1 MCRGWR
7 ANALCGRAARYMSP
21 PKGTFSAV
29 THATAYIL
37 SRIFRVLAMSP
48 VTCKHRLPST
58 VALPEP
64 QRPALIHS
72 LSPSPNSPRLSIHT
86 HTYPITGEFAE
97 DAGL

>member
-21 PKGTFSAV
+21 PKWTFSAV

-48 VTCKHRLPST
+48 VTCKHRLPCHRRSRCRSPSGLLSFT
-58 VALPEP
+58 
-64 QRPALIHS
+64 HS
-72 LSPSPNSPRLSIHT
+72 LNSPRLSINT
-86 HTYPITGEFAE
+86 HTYPITSEFAE